1 MIAAQL
7 PGGFES
13 LILWALALCAVA
25 FIALI
30 VGAIWMHGDAQKRRM
45 DATVWLVLLIIATL
59 FGNVV
64 GFIIVFVAYLIVREN
79 HPIGGVPYGYGP
91 YQAPPVPAPCPVC
104 GGPMTWYPQYQ
115 RWYCPTC
122 AQYR

>member
-1 MIAAQL
+1 MVAAFQVF
-7 PGGFES
+7 FEG
-13 LILWALALCAVA
+13 LILWALALCAIS

-30 VGAIWMHGDAQKRRM
+30 VGAIWMYGDAQKRRM
-45 DATVWLVLLIIATL
+45 DATVWLILLIVATL
-59 FGNVV
+59 FGTVV

-79 HPIGGVPYGYGP
+79 HPIGGAPYGYGP
-91 YQAPPVPAPCPVC
+91 YQAPPVPAACPVC
-104 GGPMTWYPQYQ
+104 GGPMIWYPQYQ